1 MKNLIIVLLLSSSFL
16 MAQDKPAPAAVP
28 SNTVA
33 ASPNAPVMEFEKT
46 THDFGTV
53 KKGSPVTYKF
63 MYKNT
68 GKEPLL
74 ITQCKAGCGCTTPM
88 CSKEPLKPG
97 KTAFIE
103 VHYDSMRVGVFTKEI
118 LVTSNARN
126 GILTLVIK
134 GNIVAEAE
142 GGDLKQEPAP
152 AVLPNKHNE

>member
-1 MKNLIIVLLLSSSFL
+1 MKNLIIALLLSSSVM
-16 MAQDKPAPAAVP
+16 MAQDKSAPTTAPTNTAVI
-28 SNTVA
+28 
-33 ASPNAPVMEFEKT
+33 SPNAPVMEFEKT

-53 KKGSPVTYKF
+53 KKGSPVTCRF
-63 MYKNT
+63 MYKNA

-97 KTAFIE
+97 KTGYIE

-134 GNIVAEAE
+134 GNIVAEVE
-142 GGDLKQEPAP
+142 GGDLKQEPTP
-152 AVLPNKHNE
+152 AVLPKKHNE